1 MRDILHAAHVP
12 PGDDDDVGIIRPM
25 PSHDVPD
32 RLRVTPALRAV
43 ASVGLGVCFCVGS
56 GSMTARQATS
66 PNALV
71 PTDVMVA
78 KFLAA
83 ADVYERTFRD
93 LVAQET
99 KTVEEFDDRGTRTRG
114 RQIVSDFIL
123 YSSSRTDATAEYRDV
138 LSVDGEIVKTR
149 ERRAIELLTA
159 AAAESSVEKELERI
173 NNESTRY
180 EFGMHWV
187 GFTTNQASWI
197 KTWRDLFQFES
208 LGEESIDGHTVV
220 VLRYQQ
226 TTSRPGSFGIRL
238 PGAFV
243 PRSMLIRGKLWLD
256 AATGQLW
263 RSEEE
268 FTVRHRT
275 RGTAFVWARIDK
287 DYVASDFGIGV
298 PRRIVLNQY
307 SHYREPKNGPPVLAL
322 SSRTTLSYEGFRR
335 FGVTSESEYQMPT
348 PSR

>member
-1 MRDILHAAHVP
+1 
-12 PGDDDDVGIIRPM
+12 
-25 PSHDVPD
+25 
-32 RLRVTPALRAV
+32 
-43 ASVGLGVCFCVGS
+43 
-56 GSMTARQATS
+56 
-66 PNALV
+66 
-71 PTDVMVA
+71 
-78 KFLAA
+78 
-83 ADVYERTFRD
+83 
-93 LVAQET
+93 
-99 KTVEEFDDRGTRTRG
+99 
-114 RQIVSDFIL
+114 
-123 YSSSRTDATAEYRDV
+123 
-138 LSVDGEIVKTR
+138 
-149 ERRAIELLTA
+149 
-159 AAAESSVEKELERI
+159 
-173 NNESTRY
+173 
-180 EFGMHWV
+180 MHWV

-208 LGEESIDGHTVV
+208 LGEESVDGHTVV

-275 RGTAFVWARIDK
+275 LGTPFVWARIEK
-287 DYVASDFGIGV
+287 DYIASDFGIGV

-307 SHYREPKNGPPVLAL
+307 SHYREPKSGPPVLAL

-335 FGVTSESEYQMPT
+335 FGITSESEYQLPT